1 MKNKLNFLTKT
12 LLVKTFA
19 VLMIIG
25 MINSPAFT
33 QERIR
38 FARGKSSATVT
49 GKLGSGYSR
58 TYVVGA
64 RAGQMLTVRIEA
76 AGNLW
81 FDIGGNEIEESSIT
95 IECRSTDDYEITVHN
110 DDEYSTNYSLFV
122 AIN

>member
-1 MKNKLNFLTKT
+1 MKNKLSFLTKN

-19 VLMIIG
+19 VLMIVG
-25 MINSPAFT
+25 MLNSLSFS

-38 FARGKSSATVT
+38 FARGKSSATVK
-49 GKLGSGYSR
+49 GKLSSGYSR

-64 RAGQMLTVRIEA
+64 RKGQMLTVRIEA
-76 AGNLW
+76 AGYFW
-81 FDIGGNEIEESSIT
+81 FDIGGNEIEESSVT

-110 DDEYSTNYSLFV
+110 DDDYSTNYSLFV

>member
-1 MKNKLNFLTKT
+1 MKNRVNSLTKA

-25 MINSPAFT
+25 MMDSAAFSQT
-33 QERIR
+33 RIR

-49 GKLGSGYSR
+49 GKLNSGYQR

-64 RAGQMLTVRIEA
+64 RAGQMMTVRIQA
-76 AGNLW
+76 AGNVW

>member
-1 MKNKLNFLTKT
+1 MINKLNFITKT
-12 LLVKTFA
+12 LLVKTFV
-19 VLMIIG
+19 VLLIIG
-25 MINSPAFT
+25 MIDSAVYSQT
-33 QERIR
+33 RIR

-49 GKLGSGYSR
+49 GKLNSGSQR
-58 TYVVGA
+58 TYILGA

-76 AGNLW
+76 AGNIW

-110 DDEYSTNYSLFV
+110 DDEYSTTYSLFV